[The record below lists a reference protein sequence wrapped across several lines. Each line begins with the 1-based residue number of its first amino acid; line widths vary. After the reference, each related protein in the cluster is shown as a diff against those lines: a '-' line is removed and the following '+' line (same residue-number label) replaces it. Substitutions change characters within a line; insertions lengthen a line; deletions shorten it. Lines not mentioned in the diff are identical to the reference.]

1 MKSILFITYEYP
13 TYTPFGGIAFYYQK
27 TAKILT
33 SLGVKVCIFTA
44 KVSEQ
49 KQNKDSDE
57 LTIVYIPCDGLNE
70 FHDLAYQKLRKDAVF
85 FDIIEVPHF
94 GAPFL
99 KELQNGNIRNHCAV
113 FTVRVHG
120 STLLSG
126 ITNSLVYFK
135 YYKLLKY
142 LGNNFFINPIT
153 LRFIKKVN
161 PSLYGDFKSHYRQSI
176 LISLADV
183 VNTTSG
189 LMKNYIKENYLT
201 KKTDPKVF
209 DNPSQFELSGNFSIN
224 DRLRILYVN
233 RLQYWK
239 GIDLFVDAVSL
250 RQFVDLI
257 DVEIYGE
264 DCVGI
269 STLVKSDEINT
280 LNFKG
285 KVNQTTLQ
293 KAMLEADIV
302 VIPSRFESYSNVAIE
317 AMSNSCIVILSDN
330 VGFVNNIQD
339 GVNGFV
345 FKSGKLDSLIAA
357 INRVISLDE
366 NILIDI
372 KKNAFNTAKILSEN
386 KDLRNYYLSL
396 VKTESES

>member
-1 MKSILFITYEYP
+1 VKKILFITYEYP

-27 TAKILT
+27 TAKILKN
-33 SLGVKVCIFTA
+33 LGINVCIYAA

-49 KQNKDSDE
+49 KQNEDSDE

-70 FHDLAYQKLRKDAVF
+70 FHDLAYQKLIKDSAF
-85 FDIIEVPHF
+85 FDIIEVPHY

-99 KELQNGNIRNHCAV
+99 KQLKNGDIRNHCDL

-126 ITNSLVYFK
+126 ITNNLVYFK

-142 LGNNFFINPIT
+142 LGNNFFVNPIT
-153 LRFIKKVN
+153 LRFIKKLN
-161 PSLYGDFKSHYRQSI
+161 PPLYRVFKSHYQQSR
-176 LISLADV
+176 LISLADL

-189 LMKNYIKENYLT
+189 LMNKYIKENKIT

-209 DNPSQFELSGNFSIN
+209 DNPSQFELIENFSIN
-224 DRLRILYVN
+224 ERLRILYVN

-239 GIDLFVDAVSL
+239 GVDLFVEAVSR

-269 STLVKSDEINT
+269 STLVKSDEINK
-280 LNFKG
+280 LNYKG

-317 AMSNSCIVILSDN
+317 AMSNSCIIILSDN
-330 VGFVNNIQD
+330 VGFVNNIQE

-345 FKSGKLDSLIAA
+345 FKNGKLDSLIDA
-357 INRVISLDE
+357 INRVINLNE
-366 NILIDI
+366 NLLINI

-386 KDLRNYYLSL
+386 KDLRNYYLNL
-396 VKTESES
+396 VNF